1 MRSLIIVD
9 PQYDFIT
16 GTLPVAGAEQ
26 AMNRLAELLPQM
38 EVDEIIVTMDA
49 HPMNHMSY
57 HEQGGEWPMHCAK
70 YSQGAAIWDPLFQA
84 LKGRKV
90 TFIEKGTE
98 QAKEE
103 YSAFEKSYPKLLDER
118 DEIWLC
124 GIAGNVCVLNSLRDL
139 VQHGLGVKIEVI
151 ESLSP
156 SLDDG
161 SALRAMVAECGVR
174 FSTAY

>member
-1 MRSLIIVD
+1 MKRGLIIVD

-16 GTLPVAGAEQ
+16 GTLPVAGAEE
-26 AMNRLAELLPQM
+26 AMNRLAQLLPDM
-38 EVDEIIVTMDA
+38 DVAEIIVTMDA

-57 HEQGGEWPMHCAK
+57 TDQGGEWPPHCTK
-70 YSQGAAIWDPLFQA
+70 YSKGAAVWDPLFQA

-90 TFIEKGTE
+90 TFLEKGVD
-98 QAKEE
+98 QAREE
-103 YSAFEKSYPKLLDER
+103 YSAFEQSYPKVLDEC

-139 VQHGLGVKIEVI
+139 VQHGLGKKIVVLR
-151 ESLSP
+151 SLSP

-161 SALRAMVAECGVR
+161 SALEAMINECGVR
-174 FSTAY
+174 KQ